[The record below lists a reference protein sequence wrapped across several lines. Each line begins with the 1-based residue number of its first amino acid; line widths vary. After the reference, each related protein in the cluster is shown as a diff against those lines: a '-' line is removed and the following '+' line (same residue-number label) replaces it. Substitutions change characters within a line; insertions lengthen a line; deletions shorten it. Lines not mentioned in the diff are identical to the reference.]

1 MLSLRRHSYFYNFFT
16 PPDDTKCLT
25 SPSYYNTYMYLT
37 YEPLWNTLKS
47 KNKKK
52 TDLCDIAGLLR
63 STLAK
68 MGKEEYVAL
77 EVVERICK
85 GLSCQVKDVI
95 EVR

>member
-1 MLSLRRHSYFYNFFT
+1 M
-16 PPDDTKCLT
+16 K
-25 SPSYYNTYMYLT
+25 LT
-37 YEPLWNTLKS
+37 YEPLWDTLK
-47 KNKKK
+47 KKKLKK
-52 TDLCDIAGLLR
+52 TDLCDKVGLSR

-85 GLSCQVKDVI
+85 GLSCQVQDVL

>member
-1 MLSLRRHSYFYNFFT
+1 
-16 PPDDTKCLT
+16 
-25 SPSYYNTYMYLT
+25 MYLT

-47 KNKKK
+47 RKMKK
-52 TDLCDIAGLLR
+52 TDLCDIAGLSR

-85 GLSCQVKDVI
+85 GLMCQVGDVI
-95 EVR
+95 EVRQ